1 MSVSEAARKVRP
13 LEIDPEVMAS
23 IRPLVFH
30 DAEAVAR
37 LHHAAM
43 GDSTWA
49 RLGEGFLTV
58 LYQNLVNTPRFIGFV
73 YRENGRIRGFIA
85 GSTDPDLMMAR
96 VLRKAWFLLAPAAF
110 PRALRPST
118 LKKLLQTPQYKK
130 VSDGVEL
137 PADVP
142 AESLFCSFEE
152 DLRGKRVAGAINKV
166 LFDDL
171 LSRGHRHVKVTT
183 EVTNEGANRQL
194 RSWGFADCGRFRFY
208 GKDMVTYVLDLEA
221 SPRVEP
227 IGRHPMVD

>member
-1 MSVSEAARKVRP
+1 MSVAEAARKVRP
-13 LEIDPEVMAS
+13 LELDPEVMAS
-23 IRPLVFH
+23 IHPLVFH

-49 RLGEGFLTV
+49 RLGEGFLTA
-58 LYQNLVNTPRFIGFV
+58 LYQNLVNTPGFIGFV
-73 YRENGRIRGFIA
+73 YREGGRIRGFIA
-85 GSTDPDLMMAR
+85 GSTDPDPMMSR

-110 PRALRPST
+110 PRALHPRT

-130 VSDGVEL
+130 VSDRVDL

-142 AESLFCSFEE
+142 AESLFCSFEP

-171 LSRGHRHVKVTT
+171 LSRGHRHVKITT
-183 EVTNEGANRQL
+183 EVSNEGANRQL

-208 GKDMVTYVLDLEA
+208 GKDMVTYVLDLQA
-221 SPRVEP
+221 SPRVAP
-227 IGRHPMVD
+227 VGRHPMVE